1 MKKFLIASLILSSLL
16 HLNSCKTYVKVNNE
30 DLLKISEF
38 TSPFDSSFNKI
49 LFNTKIYFY
58 KKYFTGLLFI
68 KQTSEN
74 NFRLVFISEIG
85 KKIFDFTLNNNTFK
99 VEYIL
104 PAIDKPILIK
114 TLKKDFSL
122 MLFNDFNKSKKI
134 KINSKDSIITLK
146 FKTEYGKTF
155 ALYKN
160 KKLISIN
167 SSNKIRKIID
177 IKYLDY
183 KNKLPQEINID
194 HKNIKLIINLKTIKQ
209 DVD

>member
-146 FKTEYGKTF
+146 FKTDYGKTF

-183 KNKLPQEINID
+183 KNKLPKEINID

>member
-1 MKKFLIASLILSSLL
+1 MKRFLIASLILSSLL

-134 KINSKDSIITLK
+134 KINSEDSIITLK

>member
-1 MKKFLIASLILSSLL
+1 MKRFLIASLILSSLL